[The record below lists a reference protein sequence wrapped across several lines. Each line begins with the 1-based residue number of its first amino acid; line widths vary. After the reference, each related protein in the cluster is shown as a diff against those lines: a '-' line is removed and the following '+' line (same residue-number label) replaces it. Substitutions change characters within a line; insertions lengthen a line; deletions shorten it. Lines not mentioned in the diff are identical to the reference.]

1 MSAVSTALR
10 TLCSAMGVMLGGL
23 YVGGHVQNETL
34 VDSYLGTVRA
44 QVDPRAGQACVGEA
58 CDPQCLWW
66 DHRTGNDTDT
76 ECTGWALR
84 RGVTGERLTRAK
96 SRAEHCAH
104 RAVENC
110 VLSHEVDLPAPA
122 VFFYNT
128 SEHRMR
134 LFLLPSVAP
143 DPSSDLRRVALFHA
157 GTDSSNWAEIEA
169 SFDFRERARVSHY
182 DPWTHAQLEEDVGG
196 EAAYCLQLLRLSV
209 PEECAEGLAL
219 PLTSSPDGR
228 V

>member
-1 MSAVSTALR
+1 MSVVSTTLR
-10 TLCSAMGVMLGGL
+10 TLCSAMGVMLGSL
-23 YVGGHVQNETL
+23 YVGGHVQNDTF

-44 QVDPRAGQACVGEA
+44 QIDPRAGQACVGGA

-76 ECTGWALR
+76 QCDSWALR
-84 RGVTGERLTRAK
+84 RGVTGDRLTRAMA
-96 SRAEHCAH
+96 RAEHCAH
-104 RAVENC
+104 QAVENC

-122 VFFYNT
+122 VFFYNA

-134 LFLLPSVAP
+134 LFLLPATTP
-143 DPSSDLRRVALFHA
+143 NPASDLRRVAFFHA
-157 GTDSSNWAEIEA
+157 GTKSSSWSEIET

-182 DPWTHAQLEEDVGG
+182 DPWTHVQLQEDVSG
-196 EAAYCLQLLRLSV
+196 EAAYCLQLLVLSV

-219 PLTSSPDGR
+219 PLTNSPDGR